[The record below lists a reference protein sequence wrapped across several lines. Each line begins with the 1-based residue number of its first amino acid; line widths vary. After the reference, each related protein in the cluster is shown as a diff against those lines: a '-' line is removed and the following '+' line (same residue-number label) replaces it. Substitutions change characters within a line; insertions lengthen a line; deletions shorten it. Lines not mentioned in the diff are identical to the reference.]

1 MASKN
6 NKRRRGRKILPAIPK
21 ALNEQLLEQASK
33 SKDQILEDLHT
44 SVNGLTIEQYEK
56 NKEQFGANTFGTRK
70 QHR

>member
-1 MASKN
+1 MASKK
-6 NKRRRGRKILPAIPK
+6 NKRKHGKKTLPIIPK

-33 SKDQILEDLHT
+33 SKDRILEDLHT

-56 NKEQFGANTFGTRK
+56 NKEQFGANVIGNKK